1 MTVCQV
7 RVTPEPRLLPSALA
21 DGAVFGLWQV
31 YLSLQLVC
39 SLWVVHPH
47 LDLGTE
53 HSLRSY
59 RPRAQLAWPEQEV
72 SGGGRLDMPGCER
85 RGWVRGFCEPLRAM
99 GCEHGRAGGPHYP
112 SHR

>member
-21 DGAVFGLWQV
+21 DGALFGLWPGV
-31 YLSLQLVC
+31 SEPAAGVLSLGC
-39 SLWVVHPH
+39 TSH
-47 LDLGTE
+47 LDMGTE

-99 GCEHGRAGGPHYP
+99 GREHGRAGGPHYP